1 MRLSFVRPLPPLTA
15 SSYVLHHLS
24 VDKWQ
29 QAQRPQDAEDSR
41 DDHTKGN
48 RKKGGHSGVFH
59 ARMLDV
65 PHYSAMTAASKA
77 PVLGDVDRT
86 RLIMC
91 GSP

>member
-41 DDHTKGN
+41 DDHTKGD
-48 RKKGGHSGVFH
+48 RKKSGPSRP
-59 ARMLDV
+59 ARIEGVGNLD
-65 PHYSAMTAASKA
+65 AASA
-77 PVLGDVDRT
+77 HQIRG
-86 RLIMC
+86 
-91 GSP
+91 